1 MRGMETAIGPKS
13 SLRSQSVRRLKFP
26 GRNDAMLTRKRRPG
40 GGKQFSKRKSELV
53 QKVRSRGKG
62 MQFWRAQARSRR
74 AFVRNGKAMNDFKWR
89 NEMVKCAEGNRT
101 QVRRSLCA
109 PVL

>member
-1 MRGMETAIGPKS
+1 MMRGMETAIGPKS

-40 GGKQFSKRKSELV
+40 GGKQFSKQKSELV

-62 MQFWRAQARSRR
+62 T
-74 AFVRNGKAMNDFKWR
+74 G
-89 NEMVKCAEGNRT
+89 
-101 QVRRSLCA
+101 QVQTSLCEKWKGNE
-109 PVL
+109 